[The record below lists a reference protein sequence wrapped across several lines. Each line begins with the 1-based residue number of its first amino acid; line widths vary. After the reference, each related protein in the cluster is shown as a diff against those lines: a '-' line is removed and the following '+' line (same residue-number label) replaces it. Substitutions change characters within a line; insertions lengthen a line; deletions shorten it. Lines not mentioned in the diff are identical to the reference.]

1 MLEHQQNS
9 SVLTAESNLRSGSG
23 LRGEGCGARGSG
35 RRGRCREVER
45 SASGSVSRVLS
56 LDDHLSR
63 TPVARR
69 LKHATR
75 TYDGQPYRVP
85 ICACSRWGFPSRAVA
100 DALVRSYRTV
110 SAFLPLPRA
119 EARVRGGVFFSVALS
134 VGSPRPA
141 VSWHLA
147 LWSPDFPH
155 IRRCAIVWPAREWY
169 SSKSKAAR
177 LRETRSPSK
186 NRCFKAMKAA
196 LRLLGWARVL
206 RAKPRTRCGALRLRA
221 MLC

>member
-1 MLEHQQNS
+1 MILATNEN
-9 SVLTAESNLRSGSG
+9 N
-23 LRGEGCGARGSG
+23 
-35 RRGRCREVER
+35 
-45 SASGSVSRVLS
+45 ASGPVSRVLS
-56 LDDHLSR
+56 LDDHLSE

-75 TYDGQPYRVP
+75 TYGGQPCRVP

-155 IRRCAIVWPAREWY
+155 ACHEGWSRDRLARFAKRYCTMWPE
-169 SSKSKAAR
+169 
-177 LRETRSPSK
+177 
-186 NRCFKAMKAA
+186 
-196 LRLLGWARVL
+196 VL
-206 RAKPRTRCGALRLRA
+206 RADGASSARKTKRSRCNTGTALCRWHVALADVGPVVRGYG
-221 MLC
+221 